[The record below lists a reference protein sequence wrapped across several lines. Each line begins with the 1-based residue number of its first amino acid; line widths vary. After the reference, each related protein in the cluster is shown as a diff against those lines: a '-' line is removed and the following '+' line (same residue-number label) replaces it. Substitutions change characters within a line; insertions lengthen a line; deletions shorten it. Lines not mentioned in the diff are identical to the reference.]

1 MVYLTF
7 LACDEYHVITHNETY
22 QEEGIISSCE
32 INAHSSCLERN
43 QHNLQYQ
50 SLHKNII
57 LSKMMTQIEDGAK
70 DT

>member
-7 LACDEYHVITHNETY
+7 FACDEYHVITHNETY

-43 QHNLQYQ
+43 
-50 SLHKNII
+50 
-57 LSKMMTQIEDGAK
+57 
-70 DT
+70 